1 MKIIHRTSIAFA
13 IAATLT
19 GSAWAATKTVA
30 LDVPGMTCPTC
41 PITVKEALNKVPGVS
56 KIDIDLSKKQAIVTF
71 DDSKTST
78 QALVA
83 ATTNAGYPSTPEA
96 AKQ

>member
-1 MKIIHRTSIAFA
+1 MKIIQRTSIAFA
-13 IAATLT
+13 VAVALT
-19 GSAWAATKTVA
+19 GSAWAAPKTVA
-30 LDVPGMTCPTC
+30 LNVPGMTCPTC
-41 PITVKEALNKVPGVS
+41 PITVKKALNKVPGVS
-56 KIDIDLSKKQAIVTF
+56 KIDIDLSKKQAIITF

-96 AKQ
+96 AK

>member
-1 MKIIHRTSIAFA
+1 MKIIQRTSIAFA
-13 IAATLT
+13 VAVALT
-19 GSAWAATKTVA
+19 GSAWVAPKTVA
-30 LDVPGMTCPTC
+30 LNVPGMTCPTC
-41 PITVKEALNKVPGVS
+41 PITVKKALNRVPGVS
-56 KIDIDLSKKQAIVTF
+56 KIDIDLSKKEAIITF

-96 AKQ
+96 AK

>member
-1 MKIIHRTSIAFA
+1 MKIIRRTSIAFA
-13 IAATLT
+13 AALALT
-19 GSAWAATKTVA
+19 SSAWAAPKTVA
-30 LDVPGMTCPTC
+30 LNVPGMTCSAC
-41 PITVKEALNKVPGVS
+41 PITVKKALNKVPGVT

-71 DDSKTST
+71 DDSKTTT

-96 AKQ
+96 TK

>member
-1 MKIIHRTSIAFA
+1 MKIIQRTSIAFA
-13 IAATLT
+13 IVATLT

-41 PITVKEALNKVPGVS
+41 PITVKKALNKLPGVS

-96 AKQ
+96 SKQ